1 MLTKMNDTNWTE
13 IGRVD
18 DIPAGGARVV
28 NTPQG
33 RIALFRTVDDKVW
46 ALHDKCPHKGGPLS
60 QGMVYGHKVACPMHD
75 LSLDLESGEAVAEAP
90 LGGVLDKPMP
100 EGFALDP
107 PHDEERPASTSG
119 R

>member
-75 LSLDLESGEAVAEAP
+75 LSLDLESGEAVAPDTGCAATYPVKIEGGTVYLGLGEA
-90 LGGVLDKPMP
+90 LCCL
-100 EGFALDP
+100 EG
-107 PHDEERPASTSG
+107 
-119 R
+119 